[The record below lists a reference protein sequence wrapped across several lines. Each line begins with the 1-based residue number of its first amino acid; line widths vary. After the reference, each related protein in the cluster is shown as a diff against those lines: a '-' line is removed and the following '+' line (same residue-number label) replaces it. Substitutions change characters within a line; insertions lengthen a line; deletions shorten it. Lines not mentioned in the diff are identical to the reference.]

1 VQAEERDLGVT
12 PSSLTSPMSDNDA
25 SELTLKTPVV
35 EAVEQN
41 SICAPPERPHLR
53 EENRQTG
60 SRLAQFRQ
68 DSLEQQVPS
77 IYGPRQRRAF
87 RLATHTS
94 VDSYES
100 VEPPLPLPL
109 SAAVASAP
117 NTFLS
122 ETEWQ
127 MRETELRRQ
136 LLQSLREKDELR
148 DRIRILERRVKE
160 PP

>member
-1 VQAEERDLGVT
+1 VQAEERDQGVT
-12 PSSLTSPMSDNDA
+12 PSSVTSPISDNES
-25 SELTLKTPVV
+25 SEVTLKTPVTDL
-35 EAVEQN
+35 QN
-41 SICAPPERPHLR
+41 SLPPPERPHLR

-87 RLATHTS
+87 RLATHNS
-94 VDSYES
+94 VDSCES
-100 VEPPLPLPL
+100 AEAPTTVQADAEPTN
-109 SAAVASAP
+109 VG
-117 NTFLS
+117 LS

-127 MRETELRRQ
+127 LRENELRIQ
-136 LLQSLREKDELR
+136 LLQALREKDELR